1 MFSLSCVDWNV
12 QFDEM
17 ITTAWRFVN
26 MGGVLVATFRL
37 TLDEGCKDMRR
48 SYQYINFD
56 GIMEGESANYV
67 VLNVNEILEQLS
79 DLNPLEI
86 SAYGYWGEPSETAV
100 TPYEKLCFSAFSIIK
115 REATNDCPV
124 IFDLDF
130 PKEILDILE
139 ERF

>member
-1 MFSLSCVDWNV
+1 M
-12 QFDEM
+12 
-17 ITTAWRFVN
+17 
-26 MGGVLVATFRL
+26 
-37 TLDEGCKDMRR
+37 
-48 SYQYINFD
+48 
-56 GIMEGESANYV
+56 
-67 VLNVNEILEQLS
+67 VLNVNEILKQLL
-79 DLNPLEI
+79 DFNPLGI